1 MLRSR
6 KQRLAEQRELAKA
19 QRCSKGEVGAQR
31 PGLCEQSSGQSRHG
45 TTCDVPKSPLSP
57 AQRYK
62 QQQANGTGDLDFQPY
77 VPWEGKHPPQEG
89 RRVSLQEGK
98 APDSAAYLPG
108 ADAALGIRTPRGRLY
123 SRRPSIEAQWRRDAE
138 AEEAGAVAAEVA
150 ALETMLSRHWSQHDM
165 DMLDE
170 EFITEIGI
178 SPSSDPVSPASP
190 ARKALVLHSPQVSRA
205 TLAEWIAK
213 AGGSAAKKA
222 HRHAETIH
230 SSAGCDSIT
239 SLRALEVKDLRALGM
254 SGGETRA
261 IHKAIRAHVC
271 PTISDNAAGIVT
283 KAKKWFRWW

>member
-170 EFITEIGI
+170 EFITE
-178 SPSSDPVSPASP
+178 
-190 ARKALVLHSPQVSRA
+190 VSRA